1 MNRPLRQVSYSYD
14 ADGNK
19 VAMTD
24 ATGSSSYVYDPFG
37 ELTSVENGSGQTV
50 GYAYDA
56 DGDVTGITYPLPSTA
71 TWATTDTAA
80 YGYDD
85 ADRLT
90 SVTDFNNRTISIS
103 NTADGLPSS
112 ETLGTSGDSIA
123 TTYDATDS
131 PSAIDL
137 ESGSITLL
145 GFSYADAPSGA
156 ILAETDTPSSSQ
168 APTNYSYDAAGRVTS
183 MTPGTSSTL
192 SYGFDASGNVTTL
205 PTGATGTYDHAGE
218 LTASVLSGT
227 TTSYTY
233 DADGEQLSATQ
244 GSTTLASSTWNGA
257 GELTSYSDPTA
268 DTTSATY
275 DGDGLR
281 ASENSVPN
289 GGSQVTQGFVWN
301 ITSSV
306 PSLLMNST
314 NAYVFAGSGTP
325 LEQVN
330 LSTGTAD
337 YLVADSLGSV
347 RGVAASSG
355 SLVGTTDYDA
365 WGNPETTGG
374 LSSFTPFGFAGAYS
388 DSTGLVFLTRI
399 HRLTRTGAAPI
410 ST

>member
-145 GFSYADAPSGA
+145 GFSYADAPSGR
-156 ILAETDTPSSSQ
+156 
-168 APTNYSYDAAGRVTS
+168 AG
-183 MTPGTSSTL
+183 
-192 SYGFDASGNVTTL
+192 
-205 PTGATGTYDHAGE
+205 
-218 LTASVLSGT
+218 
-227 TTSYTY
+227 
-233 DADGEQLSATQ
+233 
-244 GSTTLASSTWNGA
+244 
-257 GELTSYSDPTA
+257 
-268 DTTSATY
+268 
-275 DGDGLR
+275 
-281 ASENSVPN
+281 
-289 GGSQVTQGFVWN
+289 
-301 ITSSV
+301 
-306 PSLLMNST
+306 
-314 NAYVFAGSGTP
+314 
-325 LEQVN
+325 
-330 LSTGTAD
+330 
-337 YLVADSLGSV
+337 
-347 RGVAASSG
+347 
-355 SLVGTTDYDA
+355 
-365 WGNPETTGG
+365 
-374 LSSFTPFGFAGAYS
+374 
-388 DSTGLVFLTRI
+388 
-399 HRLTRTGAAPI
+399 
-410 ST
+410 